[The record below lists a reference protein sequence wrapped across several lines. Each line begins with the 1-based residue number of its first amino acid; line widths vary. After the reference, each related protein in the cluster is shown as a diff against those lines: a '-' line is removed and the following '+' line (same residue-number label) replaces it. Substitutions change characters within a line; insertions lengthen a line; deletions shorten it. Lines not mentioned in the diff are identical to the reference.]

1 MLSGQYYLRLVTT
14 MQAMM
19 LLQGAAS
26 PVSSGTM
33 AASAFGVSVQSG
45 AHAKKSHASRKV
57 SSLAR
62 YTHVRFLV
70 HVR

>member
-1 MLSGQYYLRLVTT
+1 
-14 MQAMM
+14 M

-45 AHAKKSHASRKV
+45 AHAKQSHASRKV

-70 HVR
+70 HVM